1 MLVTRAQ
8 AEAIAKGILGLNQQ
22 AGELIANL
30 YNGEPANN
38 KKLEQGSFINDL
50 RSALDDALVAALRLQ
65 EVSK

>member
-38 KKLEQGSFINDL
+38 KKLEQGSLINDL
-50 RSALDDALVAALRLQ
+50 RGALDDALVAALRLQ